1 MEDNEFPKIQRGNG
15 VANDNLATLG
25 DIMTATLKKIRSLEE
40 KIEDNK
46 KEVVGVNKA
55 VGEVKKTIETID
67 KGNTPRDKKSFWLLV
82 ATVVIGVAGLILTGL
97 ALLK

>member
-1 MEDNEFPKIQRGNG
+1 MEEDEFPKIQRGNG

-46 KEVVGVNKA
+46 KEVIGVNKS
-55 VGEVKKTIETID
+55 VDEVKKTIEKID
-67 KGNTPRDKKSFWLLV
+67 KENTPRDKKSFWLLV
-82 ATVVIGVAGLILTGL
+82 VSVAIGVIGLILAGL
-97 ALLK
+97 ALR